1 VYVNGIE
8 IYMPK
13 LQKDKFMNRLF
24 VNNVVFG
31 SISNDNFQRLLT
43 KQTIQWQLGLFMKR
57 NQQMTNKENTAL
69 LKWLL
74 TIEVFSLIVYNLLI
88 NYYSIN

>member
-1 VYVNGIE
+1 VNGIE

>member
-1 VYVNGIE
+1 
-8 IYMPK
+8 MSK

-43 KQTIQWQLGLFMKR
+43 KQTMRWQLGLFMKR

>member
-1 VYVNGIE
+1 
-8 IYMPK
+8 MPK

>member
-1 VYVNGIE
+1 MNGIE

-43 KQTIQWQLGLFMKR
+43 KQTMRWQLGLFMKR

>member
-1 VYVNGIE
+1 MNGIE

-74 TIEVFSLIVYNLLI
+74 TIEVFSLIVYN
-88 NYYSIN
+88 

>member
-1 VYVNGIE
+1 MNGIE